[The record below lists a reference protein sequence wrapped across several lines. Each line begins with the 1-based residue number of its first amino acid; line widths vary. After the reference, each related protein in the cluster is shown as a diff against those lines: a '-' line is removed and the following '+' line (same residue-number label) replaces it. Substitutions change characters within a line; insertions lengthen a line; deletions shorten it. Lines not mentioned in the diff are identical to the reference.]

1 VRALVLKAPGELEV
15 KDVPTPE
22 IGQGDLL
29 VRVMA
34 CGICGSDVHGLDG
47 STGRRIPPLVMGH
60 EAAGV
65 VEKVGAGVAAFAPGD
80 RVTFDSTIYNP
91 EGFFSRRGLPN
102 LCDERR
108 VLGVSCADYRRDGAF
123 AEMVAVP
130 SHIAYH
136 LSPGITFEQG
146 AMVEPLAIAAHAR
159 RLTALEAGD
168 TALVMGTGLIGLMTV
183 QVIRQ
188 TPGVRIVAADVEDD
202 RLALARELGAH
213 EVINCRAADVVAGV
227 RALTGGRGAD
237 VAFEAAGI
245 EATVRGAILAVR
257 KGGSVTLI
265 GNLAP
270 DVSFPLQA
278 VVTRQIRVQGSC
290 ASSGEYPECLE
301 LIASGRVNV
310 DRFISAAAS
319 LEEGPQWFGRLH
331 RKERG
336 LLKVLLKPNQQ
347 SGPGGQR

>member
-1 VRALVLKAPGELEV
+1 VKALVLKAPGELEV
-15 KDVPTPE
+15 KDIPSPE
-22 IGQGDLL
+22 IGHRDLL
-29 VRVMA
+29 IRVMA

-65 VEKVGAGVAAFAPGD
+65 VEKVGAGVAAFAAGD

-91 EGFFSRRGLPN
+91 ESFFSRRGFPN
-102 LCDERR
+102 LCDDRR
-108 VLGVSCADYRRDGAF
+108 VLGVSCADYRQDGAF
-123 AEMVAVP
+123 AELVAVP
-130 SHIAYH
+130 SHIVYH
-136 LSPGITFEQG
+136 LPTGISFEQA

-159 RLTALEAGD
+159 RLTDVEAGD
-168 TALVMGTGLIGLMTV
+168 TALVMGTGLIGLMMI

-188 TPGVRIVAADVEDD
+188 TPGVRVVAADVEDD

-213 EVINCRAADVVAGV
+213 DVVNSRANDVVAAV

-237 VAFEAAGI
+237 VAFEAVGI
-245 EATVRGAILAVR
+245 EITVRGSILAVR
-257 KGGSVTLI
+257 KGGSVTLV

-301 LIASGRVNV
+301 LIASGKVNV

-319 LEEGPQWFGRLH
+319 LEEGPLWFGRLY

-336 LLKVLLKPNQQ
+336 LLKVLLKPNQE
-347 SGPGGQR
+347 SGPGGQG